1 MNKPIE
7 LCPNC
12 NGKRELDLSLGLITY
27 NNLEGTEDILLYHY
41 HCDSC
46 NSYVR
51 STTMNHEDYISSD
64 EYVVFSIPEYVQL
77 PP

>member
-1 MNKPIE
+1 MNRPIE

-12 NGKRELDLSLGLITY
+12 NGRRELDLSLGLITHE
-27 NNLEGTEDILLYHY
+27 NIEGVEDILVYHY
-41 HCDSC
+41 HCASC

-51 STTMNHEDYISSD
+51 STTMDHEGYTSPD
-64 EYVVFSIPEYVQL
+64 ESMVFSIPEYVQL